1 MKPRHVEVLHVK
13 GNPHDRRLNQIGLT
27 IKGTWSRRK
36 VRTDEDGDWY
46 ILLDGLKW
54 YLDDPDT
61 NWVWVD

>member
-27 IKGTWSRRK
+27 LNGTWSRRK

-54 YLDDPDT
+54 YLDDPDM
-61 NWVWVD
+61 NWYWVD